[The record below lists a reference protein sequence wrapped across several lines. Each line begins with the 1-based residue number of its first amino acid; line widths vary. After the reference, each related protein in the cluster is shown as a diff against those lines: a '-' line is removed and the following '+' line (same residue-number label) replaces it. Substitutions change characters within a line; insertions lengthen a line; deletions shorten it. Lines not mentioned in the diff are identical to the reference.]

1 MRLKQYITE
10 GKKLTD
16 PMIGFGFNYSDIKD
30 VVDYIESEL
39 IQENIRY
46 QHPDDYH
53 LSLAIIQGTY
63 DKDEL
68 VRTAHS
74 LKLDY
79 KLKPVAIR
87 ILRGARVPKD
97 FIVIEYK
104 PNDRFVKEFMEI
116 SKEYNTIKFGRITP
130 HISLFTVKK
139 GVIPDSFIKSLNAN
153 ITLKPVKPTEVQ
165 IWNAKHEKE
174 YVKK

>member
-1 MRLKQYITE
+1 MRLKQYMTE
-10 GKKLTD
+10 GKKLEN

-39 IQENIRY
+39 IQNDIRY
-46 QHPDDYH
+46 QHPDEYH
-53 LSLAIIQGTY
+53 LSLAQIQGTY

-68 VRTAHS
+68 VRTANS
-74 LKLDY
+74 LKLNY
-79 KLKPVAIR
+79 KLKPVGIK
-87 ILRGARVPKD
+87 ILRGKRVPRD

-116 SKEYNTIKFGRITP
+116 SKDYNTIKFSKITP
-130 HISLFTVKK
+130 HISLFTVKR
-139 GVIPDSFIKSLNAN
+139 GILPDSFIKSLNSS
-153 ITLKPVKPTEVQ
+153 ISLKPVRPTEVQ

-174 YVKK
+174 YVK